1 MKPKTALS
9 ALLALLSLLAAAP
22 ALLPAAP
29 PDLSAFFAKKDVT
42 IAVTDSGFGGLSIMA
57 EAAARMKTAGLFRS
71 VKLVFFNALF
81 DADSGY
87 NSLFDRN
94 KKIAVFNRALEA
106 LESRVH
112 PDVILVGCNTLS
124 VLTAETPFAKQTKTP
139 VLDIVEA
146 GVDLIAR
153 GLAGDP
159 RTVALIF
166 GTETTIGEGE
176 HARRLAALGFAPR
189 RIVAQACPE
198 LASFIESGPG
208 SDEVALLIESF
219 VDDALARVPD
229 KTVPILAS
237 LNCTHYGYALPL
249 WNKTFQARGLRSFVI
264 LNPNGRMLEP
274 LFPAKAAKRFASTSV
289 LASVVSMVP
298 IDKTKIAAL
307 GGWLRNVSPEVAGAL
322 AHYELVPDLFAW
334 KDLVK

>member
-1 MKPKTALS
+1 MKRRSLS
-9 ALLALLSLLAAAP
+9 AILLALLVSTA
-22 ALLPAAP
+22 LPAPSPAASV
-29 PDLSAFFAKKDVT
+29 DLSEFFAKKDVT

-57 EAAARMKTAGLFRS
+57 EAAARTKAAGLFRS

-81 DADSGY
+81 DAESGY
-87 NSLFDRN
+87 NSLPDRN
-94 KKIAVFNRALEA
+94 KKIALFNRALGA
-106 LESRVH
+106 LEDRIH

-124 VLTAETPFAKQTKTP
+124 VLTAETPFAQNTKTP
-139 VLDIVEA
+139 VLDIVEP
-146 GVDLIAR
+146 GVELIAR

-159 RTVALIF
+159 KAIALIF

-176 HARRLAALGFAPR
+176 HARRLAARGFAPR
-189 RIVAQACPE
+189 RIIAQACPE

-274 LFPAKAAKRFASTSV
+274 LFPAKAEKRFASTSV
-289 LASVVSMVP
+289 SASVVSMVP

-307 GGWLRNVSPEVAGAL
+307 GGWLGEVSPEVAGAL

-334 KDLVK
+334 KDLVR